1 MFHLYYFQVPIST
14 VPRNPDKADIL
25 IADSFLRKLYMPPII
40 AGYSTHW
47 IKVEINK
54 RGNNCHQ
61 YGFSSYEATEVNV
74 KTLVEGRRDQRSESR
89 GKEQ

>member
-25 IADSFLRKLYMPPII
+25 IADSFLRKLYIPPII

-54 RGNNCHQ
+54 
-61 YGFSSYEATEVNV
+61 
-74 KTLVEGRRDQRSESR
+74 
-89 GKEQ
+89 